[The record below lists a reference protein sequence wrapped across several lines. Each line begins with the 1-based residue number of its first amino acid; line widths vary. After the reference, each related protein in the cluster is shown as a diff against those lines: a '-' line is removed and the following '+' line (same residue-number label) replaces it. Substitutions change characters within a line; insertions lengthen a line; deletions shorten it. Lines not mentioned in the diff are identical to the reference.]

1 MPVGAKGFLRGCGVE
16 VFFLCGFCEKE
27 GSAVLGGKLRL
38 ASWCFMSRLRSV
50 CRGEVGGW
58 GESLL
63 ASLLCVRVCMMFGL
77 NLSNDGYAAWSEGKK
92 KSKLLVGWKI
102 SANFA
107 PAKMVRR
114 HQRC

>member
-1 MPVGAKGFLRGCGVE
+1 MEF
-16 VFFLCGFCEKE
+16 
-27 GSAVLGGKLRL
+27 
-38 ASWCFMSRLRSV
+38 
-50 CRGEVGGW
+50 
-58 GESLL
+58 
-63 ASLLCVRVCMMFGL
+63 ASLCLPVCCVRGCMMFGL
-77 NLSNDGYAAWSEGKK
+77 YSSNGGRAVCSKGKK